1 MAKCNF
7 SIAFDGDA
15 AQLVEKARKEIQKA
29 GGTFNG
35 NESAGVFALGTPI
48 GTVKGNYTI
57 KEQIFMIE
65 ILEKPLLVGCSRIET
80 ELRRYME
87 TTTLEN
93 GTSDTGL

>member
-15 AQLVEKARKEIQKA
+15 SQLVEKARKEILQA

-35 NESAGVFALGTPI
+35 NETAGVFSLGTPL

-57 KEQIFMIE
+57 REQIFMID
-65 ILEKPLLVGCSRIET
+65 ILEKPMLVGCSRIES

-87 TTTLEN
+87 TTTLEK